1 MASFI
6 SRMNLAKAQRINS
19 FKIMNSKINISLAN
33 KLEQLGIIRGF
44 KVDDDKLSVYIKYVN
59 KRVPFVRMYMIA
71 KSSRH
76 AYITLTRLSTLVDKN
91 GSSIFI
97 LSTGRGFLSHTECF
111 ASRCS
116 GEIVIRI
123 DL

>member
-1 MASFI
+1 
-6 SRMNLAKAQRINS
+6 MNLAKAQRINS
-19 FKIMNSKINISLAN
+19 FKIMNSKVNVSLAN

-44 KVDDDKLSVYIKYVN
+44 EVDDDNKLSVFMKYVN
-59 KRVPFVRMYMIA
+59 KRMPFVRMYMIA

-76 AYITLTRLSTLVDKN
+76 AYITLDRLSILVDRN

-116 GEIVIRI
+116 GEIIIRI